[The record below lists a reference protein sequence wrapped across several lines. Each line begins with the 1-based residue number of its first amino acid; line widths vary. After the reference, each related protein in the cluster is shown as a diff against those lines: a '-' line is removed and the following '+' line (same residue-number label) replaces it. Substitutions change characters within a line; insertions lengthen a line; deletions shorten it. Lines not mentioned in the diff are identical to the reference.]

1 MHYQIIYH
9 KVISDTPGT
18 VSVSQVRKETGCRE
32 VGDSID
38 DVIADRIS
46 FRGECEAS
54 KISLWLT
61 KFAR

>member
-1 MHYQIIYH
+1 MHYQIIYY
-9 KVISDTPGT
+9 KVISDAPGT
-18 VSVSQVRKETGCRE
+18 VSGSQVRKETGCRE
-32 VGDSID
+32 VGDCID

-61 KFAR
+61 KLAR